1 MGMTQRPAN
10 CTLSAVVM
18 ASGHSTRFQGNK
30 LITPVEG
37 VPMIQRL
44 FQALPRSLF
53 QTVAVVA
60 REDPI
65 LELARVW
72 GLTPVSN
79 DDRDNDTAK
88 TIRLG
93 LTHIPPD
100 SAGCMFFVGDQPWL
114 QTDTI
119 LLLCRSFFAQPDKIH
134 LPVHQGRR
142 GNPVIFPSSLFEE
155 LKNLPPHG
163 LGKAVIRRH
172 PQLVIEREVNARDLR
187 DVDYAWE
194 LNSSEKI

>member
-1 MGMTQRPAN
+1 MTSQPET
-10 CTLSAVVM
+10 CPLSAVVM

-30 LITPVEG
+30 LITPVDG

-44 FQALPRSLF
+44 FQALPRALF

-65 LELARVW
+65 LALAQAFR
-72 GLTPVSN
+72 LTPVPN
-79 DDRDNDTAK
+79 DDRNNDTAK

-114 QTDTI
+114 RTETI
-119 LLLCRSFFAQPDKIH
+119 QLLCQSFFAQPDRIH
-134 LPVHQGRR
+134 LPVHQGQR
-142 GNPVIFPSSLFEE
+142 GNPVIFPACLFEE

-163 LGKAVIRRH
+163 LGKAVIKRH
-172 PQLVIEREVNARDLR
+172 PQLVIEREVEARDLR
-187 DVDYAWE
+187 DVDHIWD
-194 LNSSEKI
+194 LNCKGAVSL

>member
-1 MGMTQRPAN
+1 MTQRPVNAA
-10 CTLSAVVM
+10 LSAVVM

-44 FQALPRSLF
+44 FQALPRNLF

-65 LELARVW
+65 LELARAW
-72 GLTPVSN
+72 GLTPVPN

-93 LTHIPPD
+93 LAHIPPD

-114 QTDTI
+114 QTETI
-119 LLLCRSFFAQPDKIH
+119 RLLCRSFFAQPDKIH
-134 LPVHQGRR
+134 LPVHRGRR
-142 GNPVIFPSSLFEE
+142 GNPVIFPSGLFEE
-155 LKNLPPHG
+155 LKSLPPHG
-163 LGKAVIRRH
+163 LGKAVIKRH

-194 LNSSEKI
+194 LNRAERL